1 MESAQLRLERMLPE
15 LRDLEQKKTFTKP
28 EISAIVTQRNYYEAL
43 IARPKKPECYL
54 KYIEYEKRLEKLRRL
69 RVGKYGHAKGRTTL
83 SDYSIPLHIL
93 SLYSAAAKRFPESLE
108 LWASYIA
115 YSLTQASNKLVS
127 RVLSA
132 AIAAHPS
139 HAAFW
144 VMAAQFEADG
154 DETGKGGGNVDGA
167 RKLLMRG
174 LRFFKDG
181 NSLPL
186 WIEWIRIELNFI
198 RVMEKRREAF
208 GLLDSQSNSN
218 DPDRSIQPEHI
229 EHVDQALQTTD
240 DLDQLPEEPDTPMTP
255 LDRKIDVTE
264 LKGQEALLS
273 GALVRVVL
281 QNACQAIPGLDIFDA
296 ILPLLHAFES
306 PLRPTLLHFLYGQIS
321 EMYPNSP
328 KALVMLTTRPLF
340 KYCTAGKIMAVS
352 GEELVDLLGST
363 ILHLQQ
369 LCKDKS
375 DLKSMSEEFLIFL
388 IEMHTILKEVEVRQY
403 VSAVIRKTVS
413 SAIKRKTDTPKL
425 HQLAITHYENNEA
438 INDGLQLAKTA
449 TQRFPECLDLW
460 DSRLG
465 LLLKTNEDS
474 PATPDTLLVFQQAI
488 QRFPGSI
495 RLAEQYTQLLKHQH
509 TKHALNDQELWSS
522 IEDQLDIT
530 LKTCPLKLDE
540 SRQSARYPPLN
551 VAEVYQRALTEC
563 PSRRTL
569 PKLTQY
575 LSNKSILSLNFLSWL
590 LDFKS
595 IPRDDE
601 KEDLKSLE
609 DLHELV
615 ISHPNAQLDQWI
627 NYLSFL
633 LINKKDCHKAG
644 QLLAKAKTSLGR
656 KAFEQLEQKW
666 MLINSSVDDVTAMQ
680 VEQ

>member
-1 MESAQLRLERMLPE
+1 MESAQLRMERMLPE

-43 IARPKKPECYL
+43 IARPKKPECYI
-54 KYIEYEKRLEKLRRL
+54 KYIEYEKRLEKLR
-69 RVGKYGHAKGRTTL
+69 HAKGRTTL

-388 IEMHTILKEVEVRQY
+388 IEMHTILKEVEVVPTICLGRHPEDSFISHQEKNRHTKTT
-403 VSAVIRKTVS
+403 SARDNALREMKQSTMDSNSLNSNSTFSGV
-413 SAIKRKTDTPKL
+413 L
-425 HQLAITHYENNEA
+425 
-438 INDGLQLAKTA
+438 G
-449 TQRFPECLDLW
+449 LW

>member
-1 MESAQLRLERMLPE
+1 MCL
-15 LRDLEQKKTFTKP
+15 P

-43 IARPKKPECYL
+43 IARPKKPECYI
-54 KYIEYEKRLEKLRRL
+54 KYI
-69 RVGKYGHAKGRTTL
+69 
-83 SDYSIPLHIL
+83 D
-93 SLYSAAAKRFPESLE
+93 LYSAAAKRFPESLE

-144 VMAAQFEADG
+144 HNSKPMVMKL
-154 DETGKGGGNVDGA
+154 GKGGGNVDGA

-352 GEELVDLLGST
+352 GEELYD
-363 ILHLQQ
+363 LHLQQ

-425 HQLAITHYENNEA
+425 HQLAITHYENSEA
-438 INDGLQLAKTA
+438 INDGLQLAK
-449 TQRFPECLDLW
+449 QQL
-460 DSRLG
+460 
-465 LLLKTNEDS
+465 N
-474 PATPDTLLVFQQAI
+474 VFRSAWIYGTVGSVYYSKLMKIVQPLRYSSSFSTGYSA
-488 QRFPGSI
+488 FPGSI